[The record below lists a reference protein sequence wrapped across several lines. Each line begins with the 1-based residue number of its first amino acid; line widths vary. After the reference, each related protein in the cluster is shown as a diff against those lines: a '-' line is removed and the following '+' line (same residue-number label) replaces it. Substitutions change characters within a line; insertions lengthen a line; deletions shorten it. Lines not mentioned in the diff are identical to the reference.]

1 MERMASLMCPAIEP
15 WEEHLFF
22 WPDLRVVVF
31 YLQVLKPSRTG
42 EVLPNFLSN
51 YVALV

>member
-1 MERMASLMCPAIEP
+1 MCSAIEP

-22 WPDLRVVVF
+22 WPDLHVVVF
-31 YLQVLKPSRTG
+31 SLQVLKPSHTG
-42 EVLPNFLSN
+42 EVLLNFLSN